1 MSKTSVI
8 TVKIP
13 KELKERMK
21 EVDVNWSEYI
31 RSTIIKKVEEHE
43 LRNASE
49 KLDKIRAKAKPV
61 PTSELI
67 SWIKEDRSR

>member
-21 EVDVNWSEYI
+21 EVDMNWSEYI
-31 RSTIIKKVEEHE
+31 RSTIMKKIEEHE
-43 LRNASE
+43 LKNASA
-49 KLDKIRAKAKPV
+49 KLDEIRAKAKPV
-61 PTSELI
+61 STSELI
-67 SWIKEDRSR
+67 SWIREDRSR